1 MIQLDWI
8 AKKIS
13 VPKKTPSPS
22 YPPPTPWLGEAELQE
37 KCGEPVGSNKIH
49 SCQERWGK
57 VLRRPSRMTVS

>member
-13 VPKKTPSPS
+13 VPKKNPSPS

-37 KCGEPVGSNKIH
+37 KCGESVRSYKIH
-49 SCQERWGK
+49 SCQVGGN
-57 VLRRPSRMTVS
+57 L